1 MSTGL
6 SLAGGVLLLVVAALA
21 TVIMIIAAMPYL
33 QKYALARP
41 NARSSHAIPTPQ
53 GAGIAIVATMIVLL
67 FALAIFGS
75 EGTSGLWAILLIF
88 AIAALAA
95 IGAIDDIHPLP
106 VHLRLIVQFAA
117 ATLVLFAVPEE
128 FRIFSFMPG
137 WLEATGLA
145 VGMVWFIN
153 LTNFMDGIDGITVV
167 EMISISTGIV
177 LVHQVADTTGTISIS
192 IIAVGLIGALL
203 GFAPFNRHVASVF
216 MGDVGSLPIGALVG
230 WMLTVLAGEGF
241 VAAALL
247 LPMYYLGDAT
257 TTLYRRWR
265 RGERLHE
272 AHRSHF
278 YQLAVQR
285 GFRVPDVTNCIFAL
299 NVGLIILALITV
311 QVRSTSLDIA
321 CLIAGALLT
330 AALLRHFER
339 GRDA

>member
-6 SLAGGVLLLVVAALA
+6 SLAGGVLLLVAAALA

-41 NARSSHAIPTPQ
+41 NARSSHTIPTPQ

-67 FALAIFGS
+67 LALAMFG
-75 EGTSGLWAILLIF
+75 GSGLWAILLTI
-88 AIAALAA
+88 ALAALAA
-95 IGAIDDIHPLP
+95 IGAIDDIRPLP
-106 VHLRLIVQFAA
+106 VRLRLVVQFAA

-128 FRIFSFMPG
+128 FRIFSFLPG
-137 WLEATGLA
+137 WLEAAGLA

-230 WMLTVLAGEGF
+230 WLRTVLAGEGF

-265 RGERLHE
+265 RGERLRE

-299 NVGLIILALITV
+299 NVVLILLALLTV